1 MKNLNKLMILG
12 MLSSAFLNAQEITLK
27 NNQVI
32 KAPIIKESDEKI
44 FVDLGYKVLEIP
56 RNEISVMKKVD
67 EIKKDSDP
75 NITKDSAVKKMGIF
89 TFSESQKPE
98 MTVESCVKSVQDAVV
113 LVSSPVGLG
122 SGFFINEEGFLVT
135 NSHVIQGQTKISIT
149 LYIKK
154 EDRIETVI
162 INKVKIIAVNS
173 YRDLALLQIEREES
187 IKDLK
192 ITFVPFANFAS
203 ISNGQSVFAVGNPLG
218 LKRTV
223 SQGIISTTNRNLE
236 GQTQLY
242 IQTDTPINPG
252 NSGGPLF
259 NKKGEVI
266 GVNTLGVPYANS
278 LGFAIPSKYVI
289 DFLQNYDSFAYDKNN
304 PNNGY
309 HYFEFPEFVAKIK
322 RDDL

>member
-1 MKNLNKLMILG
+1 MKKLNKLILISL
-12 MLSSAFLNAQEITLK
+12 LSSVLLNAEEITLK

-32 KAPIIKESDEKI
+32 KGPIIKDNPEKV
-44 FVDLGYKVLEIP
+44 FVDLGYSILEIP
-56 RNEISVMKKVD
+56 RAEITS
-67 EIKKDSDP
+67 IKKDDELKKEA
-75 NITKDSAVKKMGIF
+75 IAADKDNSVKKVGIY
-89 TFSESQKPE
+89 TISESQKPE
-98 MTVESCVKSVQDAVV
+98 MTVETAVKAVQDAVV
-113 LVSSPVGLG
+113 LVKSPVGLG
-122 SGFFINEEGFLVT
+122 SGFFINEEGFLLT

-154 EDRIETVI
+154 EDRIETVV

-173 YRDLALLQIEREES
+173 YRDLALLQIEREDS
-187 IKDLK
+187 IKTLK
-192 ITFVPFANFAS
+192 INYVPFANFS
-203 ISNGQSVFAVGNPLG
+203 TINNGQSVFAVGNPLG

-309 HYFEFPEFVAKIK
+309 HYFEFPEFKLKINK
-322 RDDL
+322 EDL

>member
-1 MKNLNKLMILG
+1 MKKLNKLILISL
-12 MLSSAFLNAQEITLK
+12 LSSVFLNAEEITLK

-32 KAPIIKESDEKI
+32 KGPIIKDNPEKV
-44 FVDLGYKVLEIP
+44 FVDLGYSILEIP
-56 RNEISVMKKVD
+56 RTEITS
-67 EIKKDSDP
+67 IKKDDELKKEAIAA
-75 NITKDSAVKKMGIF
+75 NNDNNVKKVGIY
-89 TFSESQKPE
+89 TISESQKPE
-98 MTVESCVKSVQDAVV
+98 MTVETAVKSVQDAVV
-113 LVSSPVGLG
+113 LVKSPVGLG
-122 SGFFINEEGFLVT
+122 SGFFINEEGFLLT

-154 EDRIETVI
+154 EDRIETVV

-173 YRDLALLQIEREES
+173 YRDLALLQIEREDS
-187 IKDLK
+187 IKTLK
-192 ITFVPFANFAS
+192 INYVPFANFS
-203 ISNGQSVFAVGNPLG
+203 TINNGQSVFAVGNPLG

-278 LGFAIPSKYVI
+278 LGFAIPCKYVI

-309 HYFEFPEFVAKIK
+309 HYFEFPEFKLKINK
-322 RDDL
+322 EDL